1 MTCHH
6 GDMDLD
12 AVRALPLADQMTF
25 LRGRILEEA
34 LSLEAVSR
42 YLHVRLSGGTNL
54 EDALHTP
61 QQFQTL
67 IAECALRARQ
77 CGQLSGRTRPLAL
90 EAISKAAALYEQRNR
105 FVHDA
110 LRRNLVSEQQWE
122 RSKLWR
128 PKREIGESLPDPEP
142 VSAEGMVALIF
153 DLIRTTWR
161 LRGVLWSLIGPSQ
174 EASPYLTH
182 PFVPQWD
189 GSYLSMS
196 DVPHEATSASR
207 P

>member
-1 MTCHH
+1 ME
-6 GDMDLD
+6 DIRQKIDEID
-12 AVRALPLADQMTF
+12 AQM
-25 LRGRILEEA
+25 
-34 LSLEAVSR
+34 
-42 YLHVRLSGGTNL
+42 
-54 EDALHTP
+54 
-61 QQFQTL
+61 
-67 IAECALRARQ
+67 
-77 CGQLSGRTRPLAL
+77 
-90 EAISKAAALYEQRNR
+90 AALYEQRNR

-142 VSAEGMVALIF
+142 VSAEEMVALIF

-189 GSYLSMS
+189 GSYLSVS